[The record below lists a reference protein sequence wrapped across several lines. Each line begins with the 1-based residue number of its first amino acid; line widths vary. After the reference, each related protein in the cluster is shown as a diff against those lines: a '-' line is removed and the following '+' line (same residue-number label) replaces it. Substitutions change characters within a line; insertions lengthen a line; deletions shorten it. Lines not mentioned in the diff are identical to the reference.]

1 MIGELVRSEGFWLL
15 DAMKGS
21 PIRNHAKELD
31 DIYLKRS
38 GNPKALEE
46 LLKHAIAT
54 VPFYGKIA
62 TPDISFF
69 PVVSKKE
76 YRADFESFRSKDYLK
91 EDELHKVFTSGS
103 TGTPFMAYQDKEKIR
118 WHQAGL
124 INLNRSIGWNLGA
137 RFLFLRV
144 WGVSHGSSR
153 LSQLMSN
160 TVPVDVINFNDE
172 KKEFVRHKLLE
183 DSNLHL
189 ILGYASALESL
200 ADYLLKY
207 DDKYGIKLI
216 ISDSEYLSEP
226 AKAKIEK
233 VFQCPVLNRYGN
245 NENGIIGLT
254 MPNDDRMHINFPEYY
269 VELLDLDSDEPVA
282 LGKPGRIVVTDLYN
296 KAFPFIRYDTGDIGI
311 ADEMFDEQC
320 IVLRQLLGR
329 VSSSLRRTDGQL
341 IGEATITAYFENIVG
356 IKRYQIAQI
365 TKKKYE
371 IRVENADCELDNLL
385 KQRGKA
391 AFGNDANICI
401 AHVQV
406 IPQGKN
412 GKYKITSYE
421 VK

>member
-1 MIGELVRSEGFWLL
+1 MLGELCRREGFWLL

-21 PIRNHAKELD
+21 PIRNHAKELNK
-31 DIYLKRS
+31 IYLKRS
-38 GNPKALEE
+38 GNYKALEE

-62 TPDISFF
+62 VPDILFF

-76 YRADFESFRSKDYLK
+76 YQTDFESFRSKDYLK

-103 TGTPFMAYQDKEKIR
+103 TGTPFMAYQDREKIR

-137 RFLFLRV
+137 KFLFFRV
-144 WGVSHGSSR
+144 WGVSHGNSR

-172 KKEFVRHKLLE
+172 KKETIRQMLLR
-183 DSNLHL
+183 DKSLHL
-189 ILGYASALESL
+189 MLGYASAMESL
-200 ADYLLKY
+200 ADYLAQY
-207 DDKYGIKLI
+207 HETYGIKLI
-216 ISDSEYLSEP
+216 ISDSENLSVT
-226 AKAKIEK
+226 AKAKMEE

-245 NENGIIGLT
+245 NENGIIALT
-254 MPNDDRMHINFPEYY
+254 MPGDDRMHVNFPEYY
-269 VELLDLDSDEPVA
+269 VELLKLDSDEPVA
-282 LGKPGRIVVTDLYN
+282 LGKPGRIVITDLYN

-311 ADEMFDEQC
+311 ADEMLDGQC

-341 IGEATITAYFENIVG
+341 IGEATITAYFENIIG
-356 IKRYQIAQI
+356 IKRYQVAQI

-371 IRVENADCELDNLL
+371 IRVENTNCELDSLL

-421 VK
+421 VE